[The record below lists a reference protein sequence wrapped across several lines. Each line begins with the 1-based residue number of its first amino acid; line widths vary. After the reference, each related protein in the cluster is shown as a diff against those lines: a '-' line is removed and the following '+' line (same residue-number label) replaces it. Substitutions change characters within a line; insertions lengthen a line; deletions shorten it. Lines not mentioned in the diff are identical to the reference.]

1 MIKRLA
7 IAALSAVA
15 CLAVTGPSALASSHR
30 EAPLISQDPEADL
43 TDLYAWVDQHNSG
56 KVDLI
61 LNAVPFELPSGAPNY
76 YQFGNNVE
84 YDVNIDRN
92 GDGVADV
99 TYRFRFTRHVRN
111 GGTFLYNLGAVTS
124 LPSDNLNVYQTY
136 TMTKIERSSNGTVTS
151 SEVMASNVPVVPNN
165 VGPRSMP
172 NFPALVSQGVHN
184 FGPDAAGKVWAG
196 QADDPFFLDL
206 GGIGDLL
213 NIRAQGTAPDA
224 IAGFN
229 VQSIAIQ
236 VPKTWLV
243 GSTPTIGIWG
253 DTMRQNFNVLTG
265 VGSGDWRQVERLG
278 NPLVNEVL
286 IPLGKKD
293 YWNQQSPKN
302 DSQFNTYFLNPGL
315 AGLLGAP
322 ATGRTDIL
330 SIFQTGVPKLN
341 YTGSHYAEELRL
353 NTSIAPSAH
362 PNPLGVLGGDLAGF
376 PNGRRLADNA
386 TDIELKALA
395 GALLGKD
402 VSGVSQ
408 GVVRNDESFLSQFP
422 YIGIAHSGF
431 AAIHQMPTP

>member
-1 MIKRLA
+1 MLKRLA
-7 IAALSAVA
+7 LASVMGAA
-15 CLAVTGPSALASSHR
+15 CLAVSAAPAFASSHR

-43 TDLYAWVDQHNSG
+43 TDIYAWVDQHSPS

-61 LNAVPFELPSGAPNY
+61 MNAVPFELPSGAPNY
-76 YQFGNNVE
+76 YGFGTNVI
-84 YDVNIDRN
+84 YDVNVDRN

-99 TYRFRFTRHVRN
+99 TFRFRFARHVRN
-111 GGTFLYNLGAVTS
+111 GDTFLYNLGEVDSVTS
-124 LPSDNLNVYQTY
+124 ANLNVRQTY
-136 TMTKIERSSNGTVTS
+136 TLTKIVHSGGGT
-151 SEVMASNVPVVPNN
+151 ASRVVARGIPVVPNN

-172 NFPALVSQGVHN
+172 DFATLVRQGVHR
-184 FGPDAAGKVWAG
+184 FAGGTAKVWAG

-213 NIRAQGTAPDA
+213 HIRAQGSAPDA
-224 IAGFN
+224 IAGFD
-229 VQSIAIQ
+229 VQSIALQ

-243 GSTPTIGIWG
+243 GKHPTIGIWG
-253 DTMRQNFNVLTG
+253 DTMRRNVNVLTG
-265 VGSGDWRQVERLG
+265 GGFGSWVQVERLG

-286 IPLGKKD
+286 IPLSAKD
-293 YWNQQSPKN
+293 LWNHRRPSG
-302 DSQFNTYFLNPGL
+302 DSRFDTYFLNPGL

-330 SIFQTGVPKLN
+330 AVFQTGVPKLN
-341 YTGSHYAEELRL
+341 FTGGHHAEELRL
-353 NTSIAPSAH
+353 NTSIAPSAT

-402 VSGVSQ
+402 TSGVSQ
-408 GVVRNDESFLSQFP
+408 GVTRNDVPFLSQFP

-431 AAIHQMPTP
+431 EAIHQLPTP